1 MTFKT
6 FAALALSL
14 CVGVG
19 AHAQD
24 APTRP
29 NDVWITTGFATL
41 HFDSDLDLNGRN
53 PGVGFEYRFHDD
65 AAVTL
70 GRFYNSDLA
79 HSRYV
84 GVNYQPWSLGPVRL
98 GAVLA
103 AFDGYPQM
111 RNGGWFVAPVPTAT
125 FEYKKVGVNVAVVP
139 GYKDRLH
146 GGISVQ
152 LKFKLWE

>member
-6 FAALALSL
+6 IGALALSL
-14 CVGVG
+14 CAGVN
-19 AHAQD
+19 AHAQE
-24 APTRP
+24 AQNRP
-29 NDVWITTGFATL
+29 NEIWITTGFATL
-41 HFDSDLDLNGRN
+41 HFDGDSGLNGRN
-53 PGVGFEYRFHDD
+53 PGVGFEYRFHND

-70 GRFYNSDLA
+70 GRFYNSDYA

-84 GVNYQPWSLGPVRL
+84 GVNYQPWSVGPVRL

-103 AFDGYPQM
+103 AFDGYPKM
-111 RNGGWFVAPVPTAT
+111 RDGGWFVAPVPTAS

-139 GYKDRLH
+139 GYKDQLH